1 MSVRLYQHAEDIYL
15 TGAGATP
22 CLRWYRDAGRWM
34 AEPVDLPDPATS
46 VTVDEVPDDLR
57 EELFASL
64 RSLVDYVE
72 ARLAEPIPDPA

>member
-57 EELFASL
+57 EELLAFVVRASAMGAPE
-64 RSLVDYVE
+64 SQHFGN
-72 ARLAEPIPDPA
+72 